1 MENIKAYIESGI
13 LELYVLGDI
22 SPDEKAQVEEMAS
35 KHPEIK
41 AELAEI
47 ERSLEAYALEN
58 AVEPP
63 AHLRDRVLNSL
74 LTNLAD
80 DRYFPTKTFNEDD
93 DYEDTYTAPVQDNI
107 RTLSAAKPGSFY
119 KYAFAASVAA
129 LIVSL
134 IALYNT
140 TNKLSE
146 TQGQVALLQSKNQ
159 TFANQVNYLDNDVTV
174 SHDPSFKIIALQGTK
189 KTPLAKL
196 TVAWSPLKKK
206 VMINLPDMKL
216 ADNDKDHQYQLWAIV
231 NGKPVDLGV
240 FDAKSDTVSNGML
253 EMKSVADAAVFAVTL
268 EKRGGVPSPTM
279 DQMVVAAPVTTK
291 G

>member
-1 MENIKAYIESGI
+1 MENIKEYIESGI
-13 LELYVLGDI
+13 LELYVLGDLT
-22 SPDEKAQVEEMAS
+22 PDEKGHVEEMAL

-47 ERSLEAYALEN
+47 EASLEAYALEN
-58 AVEPP
+58 AVEPST
-63 AHLRDRVLNSL
+63 HLKAKVLNSL
-74 LTNLAD
+74 LTSFAD
-80 DRYFPTKTFNEDD
+80 DRNFPTKPFNDNEKFEDA
-93 DYEDTYTAPVQDNI
+93 YKAPVQDNVRSLPI
-107 RTLSAAKPGSFY
+107 AKTSSFY
-119 KYAFAASVAA
+119 KYAFAASLAA

-134 IALYNT
+134 GALYNT
-140 TNKLSE
+140 NNKLSD

-174 SHDPSFKIIALQGTK
+174 SHDASFKIIQLQGTK

-231 NGKPVDLGV
+231 DGKPVDLGV
-240 FDAKSDTVSNGML
+240 FDAKSDTINNGML
-253 EMKSVADAAVFAVTL
+253 EMKSVGNAAVFAVTL

-279 DQMVVAAPVTTK
+279 DQMIVAAPVK
-291 G
+291 V